1 MAKTFGGRIRTL
13 RGERSMSQRELARR
27 VGTDHSYISK
37 IEQGKERP
45 SRPLVQ
51 RLAEALETE
60 PVELELAA
68 GYVPG
73 EYRKVILEKEEI
85 RTLLELAAAREL
97 PPKFYAEIRRL
108 VEKHDRVNV
117 PVWLS

>member
-1 MAKTFGGRIRTL
+1 MAETFGERIRRL
-13 RGERSMSQRELARR
+13 RGERSMSQRELAHR

-45 SRPLVQ
+45 SRPLVH

-73 EYRKVILEKEEI
+73 KYRKVILEKDEI
-85 RTLLELAAAREL
+85 RGLLELAAGREMS
-97 PPKFYAEIRRL
+97 KDFYAEIRRL
-108 VEKHDRVNV
+108 VDKHDRVNV